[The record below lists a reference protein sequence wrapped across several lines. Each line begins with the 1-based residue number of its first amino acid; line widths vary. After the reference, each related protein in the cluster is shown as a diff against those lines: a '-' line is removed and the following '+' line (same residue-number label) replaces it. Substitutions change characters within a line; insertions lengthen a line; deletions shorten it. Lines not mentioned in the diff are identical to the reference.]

1 MDFIFN
7 KLGLNIGRNAWAF
20 LSIGLLLQIIT
31 YHFSNDTLLSFI
43 SGSLGVFAVV
53 FCSQRKLISYVFG
66 IAQLVTYLVIVWQ
79 ECLWAKVGENIFYLI
94 TMFIGFFIWNNHYES
109 DKVETKKLTLSN
121 ILFMI
126 CGTVAGSFLVGY
138 GLTFTNDAHPYFD
151 AFTTLPAFIAQFL
164 MIFRYREQWLF
175 WLIIDLG
182 CLILWIIIG
191 NWCMV
196 AQYVFW
202 IANCFYGW
210 YKWSNYDT
218 N

>member
-53 FCSQRKLISYVFG
+53 LCSQRKLISYVFG